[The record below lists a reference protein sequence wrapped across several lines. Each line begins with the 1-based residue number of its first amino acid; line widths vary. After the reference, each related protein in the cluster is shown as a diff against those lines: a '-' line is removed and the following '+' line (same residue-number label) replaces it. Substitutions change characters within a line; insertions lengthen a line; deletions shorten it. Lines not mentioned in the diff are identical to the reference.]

1 MTDKRYVALDYG
13 LALGTTCCGASASI
27 DPARDEWACGKCNR
41 TVIAE
46 NIEHSEGIHEWR
58 ATIAR
63 RVRKWEMDSIYDIPT
78 DVYTYVSPSYVAE
91 FKRRL
96 CAIDAEISRIQEGM
110 PYD

>member
-13 LALGTTCCGASASI
+13 LALGTTCCGASASV
-27 DPARDEWACGKCNR
+27 DPARGEWACGKCNR

-63 RVRKWEMDSIYDIPT
+63 RIHKWEMDRFYDVPVDIFTPSRA
-78 DVYTYVSPSYVAE
+78 YVEE
-91 FKRRL
+91 FKLRL
-96 CAIDAEISRIQEGM
+96 GAVDAEISRIQEGM